1 MALKFSQIRS
11 AFATQISTISGFNL
25 CRQLPDYFGRTR
37 ESIAHKAFSVGIS
50 QTNQIDAERQ
60 RRSVGVYAD
69 SSVQVKFAYRL
80 RPLDVYP
87 TDYDLALDA
96 EELVINKCLSSYASI
111 RPEVQVRYLNSDRVS
126 TESSE
131 YMIHTID
138 FQVLH
143 TIGE

>member
-1 MALKFSQIRS
+1 MSLKFSQIRS
-11 AFATQISTISGFNL
+11 AFASQISTIAGFTL
-25 CRQLPDYFGRTR
+25 TRQLPEYFGRTR
-37 ESIAHKAFSVGIS
+37 ESIAHKSFSVGIGV
-50 QTNQIDAERQ
+50 TNQVDAERQ

-80 RPLDVYP
+80 RPMDVYP

-96 EELVINKCLSSYASI
+96 EEQVINKCLSSYSAI
-111 RPEVQVRYLNSDRVS
+111 RPEVQVRYLNSNRISSES
-126 TESSE
+126 TE

>member
-1 MALKFSQIRS
+1 MSLKFSQIRS
-11 AFATQISTISGFNL
+11 AFTSQISTITGFSL
-25 CRQLPDYFGRTR
+25 CRQLPDYFGRTKDT
-37 ESIAHKAFSVGIS
+37 IAHKSFSVGIS
-50 QTNQIDAERQ
+50 VTNQFDAERQ
-60 RRSVGVYAD
+60 RRGVGVYVD

-87 TDYDLALDA
+87 TDYDLALNA
-96 EELVINKCLSSYASI
+96 EEQVINKCLSSYAAI
-111 RPEVQVRYLNSDRVS
+111 QAEVQVRYLNSNRVA
-126 TESSE
+126 TESNE